1 MAEQT
6 GRSLQLVGEE
16 LVKANTALTKFGSK
30 RDLAADLKMSPTT
43 ITNFFA
49 GRPVQRK
56 QFHTICKKLKLDWQ
70 PDQTQPSPL
79 KPENSELDEL
89 VQAVRTQI
97 RPLIQERCGTMRV
110 LDMSQPI
117 GLGEIYTHVNILEKI
132 SGRTRR
138 DLTELMPKADLGD
151 FERFGLGVVREKRI
165 PGLKAVEKYPKLMI
179 LGKPGAGKTTFLKH
193 LAIECNGENFQAERV
208 PLFITLKEFAETEG
222 QPDLIAFMESL
233 IHRCGRGLAAMAQSN
248 PTTIQT
254 ILENGRALILLDGLD
269 EVRETD
275 ASRVLR
281 QIQRLADRYAGNA
294 FIITCRIA
302 AREYTF
308 QQFTDVEVADF
319 DDDQIADVSGKWF
332 RCKQDGVKAERF
344 LEKLKDNPRIRDL
357 ASSPLLLT
365 LLCLVFEESGDFPAN
380 RAELYQEGVDIL
392 LKKWDAKRNIERDQ
406 IYKKLSLKRKED
418 LLSQLA
424 WRTFAAGNYFFKQT
438 DVERY
443 IHEFIEHLPGAST
456 DEDTLNLDS
465 AAVLK
470 AMEAQHGLLVE
481 RAHRIYSFSHLTFH
495 EYFTARQIVSELYSQ
510 NIFKYITKKTW
521 REVIVLSAQLSNN
534 ADSII
539 SAIKLK
545 ADKIAMNKDL
555 NNLLKW
561 FNNSFLDI
569 DIDKK
574 ANGITSKL
582 FLFNVISYL
591 SQIDYYEQLNCLH
604 KEDDHYLSLFDDF
617 IDEMVKIGIDHSLE
631 ISSNFNIDF
640 DQISD
645 LIKSFSIDFSLNFIC
660 SFFIQKVEEKVND
673 FQVDII
679 KCFELEFVDLSN
691 KAYEELVKL
700 EKELQEQTEN
710 KHILSLLIHK
720 NFYEIYSNLD
730 EEDIFSYCM
739 NGDFNPFD
747 KMIFDDFLNINQI
760 NKVIEDCVVYDWY
773 EIAYELS
780 NVILHNMFSQVG
792 QQVEESIDIESFLDD
807 FFFDEEISYEIAK
820 EYEAKNDSFFENWK
834 QKNGQDWINRL
845 RSLMIQD
852 CNLGYNW
859 QSDDNHKEIVNQY
872 LYANKLLID
881 CLNSD
886 CYISRSVRQEI
897 EETLLLPL
905 SELEQRQTAQPST

>member
-56 QFHTICKKLKLDWQ
+56 QFHAICKKLKLDWQ
-70 PDQTQPSPL
+70 PDQTQPSQL
-79 KPENSELDEL
+79 KTENSDVEEL
-89 VQAVRTQI
+89 VREVRTQI

-110 LDMSQPI
+110 LDMSQPL

-132 SGRTRR
+132 SSRTRR
-138 DLTELMPKADLGD
+138 DLAELMPKADLGD
-151 FERFGLGVVREKRI
+151 FERYSLGRVREERI
-165 PGLKAVEKYPKLMI
+165 PGLKAVEKYSKLMI

-470 AMEAQHGLLVE
+470 SIEAQHGLLVE
-481 RAHRIYSFSHLTFH
+481 RAYRIYSFSHLTFH
-495 EYFTARQIVSELYSQ
+495 EYFAAREAKEKAHILPLADHLTD
-510 NIFKYITKKTW
+510 KRW
-521 REVIVLSAQLSNN
+521 REVILLTVGMVPTADTLLQQMKQAIDQLL
-534 ADSII
+534 AG
-539 SAIKLK
+539 
-545 ADKIAMNKDL
+545 
-555 NNLLKW
+555 
-561 FNNSFLDI
+561 
-569 DIDKK
+569 DKK
-574 ANGITSKL
+574 LQT
-582 FLFNVISYL
+582 FLQWVNDKAQSVQAPYKRASICAFYFEIDLALVNVLDQSL
-591 SQIDYYEQLNCLH
+591 DLHFDLTLVTLIDYALNL
-604 KEDDHYLSLFDDF
+604 DYAL
-617 IDEMVKIGIDHSLE
+617 
-631 ISSNFNIDF
+631 
-640 DQISD
+640 D
-645 LIKSFSIDFSLNFIC
+645 LD
-660 SFFIQKVEEKVND
+660 
-673 FQVDII
+673 
-679 KCFELEFVDLSN
+679 FELAHVL
-691 KAYEELVKL
+691 AYAQAMASYQDIECALVFD
-700 EKELQEQTEN
+700 
-710 KHILSLLIHK
+710 HILTLARANQKAPKLHLKLDELAVQLPKQNK
-720 NFYEIYSNLD
+720 NFEIWQTWWQEYGAGWTKQLR
-730 EEDIFSYCM
+730 
-739 NGDFNPFD
+739 
-747 KMIFDDFLNINQI
+747 QV
-760 NKVIEDCVVYDWY
+760 VIEHCNIGHDWQFSKAQRKKLLQYYD
-773 EIAYELS
+773 
-780 NVILHNMFSQVG
+780 
-792 QQVEESIDIESFLDD
+792 
-807 FFFDEEISYEIAK
+807 
-820 EYEAKNDSFFENWK
+820 
-834 QKNGQDWINRL
+834 
-845 RSLMIQD
+845 
-852 CNLGYNW
+852 
-859 QSDDNHKEIVNQY
+859 
-872 LYANKLLID
+872 ANKLLVE

-886 CYISRSVRQEI
+886 CYVSRTVRQEI
-897 EETLLLPL
+897 EDTLLLPL
-905 SELEQRQTAQPST
+905 SELEQRPSSQPPA